1 MIIYANAC
9 YGGKRNP
16 PPTMLS
22 NEASQQKPNREEAV
36 SEEDFAQGRRESHV
50 VLLPGDVF

>member
-16 PPTMLS
+16 PPIMLS